1 MDPQLKYCVVM
12 PLSLLWAMF
21 SIHGARKDWKC
32 LVDPPA
38 WLTPVHSHSLLKT
51 IFGPDVIKN
60 LAVTTGWLSL
70 GLAFYVMYCL

>member
-1 MDPQLKYCVVM
+1 MDPQLKYYIVM
-12 PLSLLWAMF
+12 PLSLLWAML

-38 WLTPVHSHSLLKT
+38 CLEPVHRQALLQAM
-51 IFGPDVIKN
+51 FGPQVIKN

-70 GLAFYVMYCL
+70 GIAFYVMYCL